1 MEIYIAWWDWSDG
14 WEHSEGVLG
23 MYDKEDA
30 AVAVAKAYAESQNDS
45 YSGSRVTCATLNEKS
60 AGYFDNVLHSFESV
74 DKTYEEEEDGIDE
87 ICSEDD

>member
-60 AGYFDNVLHSFESV
+60 GGYFDNVLHSFESV
-74 DKTYEEEEDGIDE
+74 EKTYEEEEDGIDE
-87 ICSEDD
+87 LCSEDD